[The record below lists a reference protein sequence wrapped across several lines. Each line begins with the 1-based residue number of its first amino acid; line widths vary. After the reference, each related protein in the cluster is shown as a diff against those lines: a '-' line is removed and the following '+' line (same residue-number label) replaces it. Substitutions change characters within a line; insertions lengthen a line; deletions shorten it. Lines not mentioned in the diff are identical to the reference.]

1 MKIQGL
7 ATFNKTNI
15 ALPKELQRVVLWH
28 LDDTLSIEYD
38 TDREELRIKNLSLA
52 ALKEHKNIVNYCSV
66 KIYEA
71 KDFWN
76 SITGNEEIMSVEL
89 EKVLRPIIITNHL
102 KDLKNE
108 IKKAAFAG
116 KTLKGRSF
124 AGFIKIRKLHER
136 WMK

>member
-15 ALPKELQRVVLWH
+15 TLQKELQRVILWH

-76 SITGNEEIMSVEL
+76 SITGNEEIMSIEL

>member
-15 ALPKELQRVVLWH
+15 TLQKELQRVILWH

-102 KDLKNE
+102 KELKNE

-116 KTLKGRSF
+116 KPLKGRSF

-136 WMK
+136 WIK

>member
-15 ALPKELQRVVLWH
+15 TLPKELQRVILWH

-38 TDREELRIKNLSLA
+38 TDREELKIKNLSLA

-76 SITGNEEIMSVEL
+76 SITGNEEIMSIEL

>member
-15 ALPKELQRVVLWH
+15 TLQKELQRVILWH

-38 TDREELRIKNLSLA
+38 TDREELKIKNLSLA

-76 SITGNEEIMSVEL
+76 SITGNEEIMSIEL